1 MKAGDKERTPRR
13 YPNVDAWSKPAI
25 HVVVY
30 NDPLHV
36 RNFRI
41 WNVDYLSC
49 RVSESHSSEAINSVL
64 PNE

>member
-1 MKAGDKERTPRR
+1 MKAGDKERTPRQ
-13 YPNVDAWSKPAI
+13 YAHVDTWFKPAI

-30 NDPLHV
+30 NDLLHV

-41 WNVDYLSC
+41 SDVDYMSC
-49 RVSESHSSEAINSVL
+49 RVSESHSSEAINSVI